1 MSGVL
6 TLKCQP
12 ESGCLRLQDA
22 KTILLPHS
30 VSVICIPGR
39 SAANATLLGELQP
52 VILSLLFQVL
62 VSLHPVSI
70 CSTFCILAFFI
81 KINQVAA
88 FLSLDVEFEQ

>member
-22 KTILLPHS
+22 ETILLPHS

-39 SAANATLLGELQP
+39 SAANATLLGDLQP

-70 CSTFCILAFFI
+70 CSTFLFWLSFR
-81 KINQVAA
+81 INQVAA
-88 FLSLDVEFEQ
+88 FLSADVEFEQ